1 MNQGVPQGYEVTCSQ
16 GSVRVLRSA
25 VSMPEAGNLCKP
37 QAGGWLLPQTHP
49 RVQHPLLPPASLPT
63 TTDGPRGQGLKGG
76 SPPAPRGLP
85 RAPCWSESPESQRG
99 DMRAQI
105 LPLSAL
111 PPRHAH
117 LVALGRAWTLWF
129 PPTAGLGG
137 PCLVQSESPGPAD
150 KTRWGELDSP
160 KNHVCAPPPTAQSP
174 LEGGAGTCGGA
185 KKLLKCEI
193 LRCAVSVLCQ
203 QRPIV

>member
-1 MNQGVPQGYEVTCSQ
+1 M
-16 GSVRVLRSA
+16 
-25 VSMPEAGNLCKP
+25 
-37 QAGGWLLPQTHP
+37 
-49 RVQHPLLPPASLPT
+49 
-63 TTDGPRGQGLKGG
+63 
-76 SPPAPRGLP
+76 
-85 RAPCWSESPESQRG
+85 
-99 DMRAQI
+99 
-105 LPLSAL
+105 
-111 PPRHAH
+111 
-117 LVALGRAWTLWF
+117 
-129 PPTAGLGG
+129 
-137 PCLVQSESPGPAD
+137 QSESPGPAD